1 MMQTTQ
7 GRVFLVGAGCGPAD
21 LITLRGMRILASAD
35 AVVYDAL
42 MDPDLLQ
49 MARPDAEKIPAG
61 KRSGHH
67 SMPQSE
73 INELLIN
80 LAQQGKTVCRLKG
93 GDPFVFG
100 RGGEEAEALRAAG
113 IACEEVPGVTSAVA
127 VPAVAGIPVTHRGL
141 SRSFHVI
148 TAHTAGTAD
157 GLPEHL
163 EQLAGLEGTLVFL
176 MGLKNLPRLAER
188 LVKAGMP
195 PRTPAAVCGTQTV
208 RGTLADIAGR
218 AASVT
223 PPAVIVIGGSAGID
237 LWQGGGTLS
246 GVTVGLTGT
255 AEFRTRTRQAF
266 ASCGARVLDVQR
278 SMIATCCTPEQ
289 LSGALAS
296 MPDWIAF
303 TSPNGVETFF
313 ALLRQAKIDLRRLA
327 GVRFAAVGPR
337 TAQVLNDCGFAADLM
352 PEHHHT
358 AALGTLLAQSC
369 RGADVLLA
377 SAEQCSPAPRL
388 ALEKAGIACRT
399 LTLYRTETFPPEP
412 MTADYLVFGSA
423 GGVKAY
429 FSAGGKAP
437 AKAAVC
443 IGPVTAA
450 EASLH
455 TRALTAEDT
464 LASSLVQ
471 AVLKDLPQTV

>member
-1 MMQTTQ
+1 MMQRTQ
-7 GRVFLVGAGCGPAD
+7 GKVYLVGAGCGPAD

-49 MARPDAEKIPAG
+49 MARPDAEKISAG

-73 INELLIN
+73 INQLLID
-80 LAQQGKTVCRLKG
+80 LAQQGRTVCRLKG

-113 IACEEVPGVTSAVA
+113 IPCEEVPGVTSAVA
-127 VPAVAGIPVTHRGL
+127 IPAAAGIPVTHRGL

-163 EQLAGLEGTLVFL
+163 ERLAGLEGTLVFL
-176 MGLKNLPRLAER
+176 MGLKNLPCLADR
-188 LVKAGMP
+188 LVKAGMSP
-195 PRTPAAVCGTQTV
+195 GTPAAVCGRQTV
-208 RGTLADIAGR
+208 RGTLADIAER

-223 PPAVIVIGGSAGID
+223 PPAVIVIGGSAGMH
-237 LWQGGGTLS
+237 LWQNGGPLS
-246 GVTVGLTGT
+246 GVAVGLTGT
-255 AEFRTRTRQAF
+255 AEFRARARQAF
-266 ASCGARVLDVQR
+266 AACGASTVDVQR
-278 SMIATCCTPEQ
+278 SILELCCTPEQ
-289 LSGALAS
+289 LAGALAP
-296 MPDWIAF
+296 MPGWIAF
-303 TSPNGVETFF
+303 TSPNGVEFF
-313 ALLRQAKIDLRRLA
+313 FSLLRQAKTDLRRFA
-327 GVRFAAVGPR
+327 GVRFAVVGLR
-337 TAQVLNDCGFAADLM
+337 TAQVLADHGFQADLM

-358 AALGTLLAQSC
+358 AALGALLARNC
-369 RGADVLLA
+369 RDTDVLLA
-377 SAEQCSPAPRL
+377 SAEQCSPAPRR
-388 ALEKAGIACRT
+388 ALEEAGIACRT
-399 LTLYRTETFPPEP
+399 LALYRTAALPPEAV
-412 MTADYLVFGSA
+412 TTDYLVFGSA

-429 FSAGGKAP
+429 FSAAGKPP

-450 EASLH
+450 EASRH
-455 TRALTAEDT
+455 ARVLTAEDT

-471 AVLKDLPQTV
+471 AVLNDLTQND